1 MARKALI
8 VLCVLGIITCTSILV
23 TSMKK
28 DVTEYVHMI
37 QVNKR
42 VQEEKDTY
50 AHASGSAVRKDVE
63 TLPTW
68 IKEQTGLIDLPIMQY
83 TDNSFYLE
91 HDAEGNPSKYG
102 AIFLDA
108 RCRVNDDILLIH
120 GHNTK
125 SGDMFGFL
133 KSYVRVDSFIDEHK
147 IFEISFGQSVKEYEV
162 QDYAIIRD
170 TDSLYLGSKV
180 PYGYLDKGIILSTC
194 YGNAG
199 TSERLILLLV
209 EK

>member
-23 TSMKK
+23 TSTKT
-28 DVTEYVHMI
+28 DVTEYVHMV

-42 VQEEKDTY
+42 VQEKKDTY
-50 AHASGSAVRKDVE
+50 AQASGSTVANAVE

-68 IKEQTGLIDLPIMQY
+68 IKEPTGLIDLPIMHY

-108 RCRVNDDILLIH
+108 RCRVNDDVLLIH

-133 KSYVRVDSFIDEHK
+133 KSYVRVDSFNFTALCFNCKFTYSAGSIVHARK
-147 IFEISFGQSVKEYEV
+147 SSAIRRIFTTQLISYQRRSISWSPK
-162 QDYAIIRD
+162 
-170 TDSLYLGSKV
+170 
-180 PYGYLDKGIILSTC
+180 
-194 YGNAG
+194 
-199 TSERLILLLV
+199 
-209 EK
+209 